1 LRKVWDLSLILIFLV
16 SARSKTNIQFNGR
29 EHASADEMS
38 VSVKAAYDR
47 AIGETPLL
55 HSGARL
61 AAQLN
66 AKIILN
72 DTEFNNPGEMSVED
86 RQLYHEALAAV
97 FPATIAVSVNEA
109 VTDRDG
115 HQRPRWSF
123 LSLAA
128 RLLRLK
134 R

>member
-1 LRKVWDLSLILIFLV
+1 MWDLSLILIFLV
-16 SARSKTNIQFNGR
+16 SARSKTESQFNDR
-29 EHASADEMS
+29 EYASADGMP

-55 HSGARL
+55 HLGAQL
-61 AAQLN
+61 AAKLN
-66 AKIILN
+66 TKIILN

-86 RQLYHEALAAV
+86 RQLYHQALAAM
-97 FPATIAVSVNEA
+97 FPVNIAVPVSESVADNG
-109 VTDRDG
+109 RS
-115 HQRPRWSF
+115 QRPRRSC

>member
-1 LRKVWDLSLILIFLV
+1 VWDLSLILIFLV
-16 SARSKTNIQFNGR
+16 SARSKTESQFNGR
-29 EHASADEMS
+29 EYASADGMP
-38 VSVKAAYDR
+38 VSGKAAYDR

-55 HSGARL
+55 HLGAQL
-61 AAQLN
+61 AAKLN

-86 RQLYHEALAAV
+86 RQLYHEALAAM
-97 FPATIAVSVNEA
+97 FPVNIAVPVSESVADNG
-109 VTDRDG
+109 RS
-115 HQRPRWSF
+115 QRPRRSY